1 MSVVT
6 ATLAPSRELQT
17 ERLLVS
23 RISSSIQLAE
33 DDLDKRQV
41 PHKVSCFTFVSLP
54 VCILQFYIF
63 YCPCWNR
70 LAFYF
75 VCMKQHPREAD
86 THVFHPPRKSGELK
100 ALRIFWRVLLTHSMA
115 FQGLRESLSL
125 CYKIPCNLGAD
136 TATTACNSQTLFLAQ
151 RTWQELLIWE
161 NSLCHYFFFCNCNL
175 KSKKGLNRRHPI
187 ILEMLYHDWRSEEM
201 WMSLQCSR
209 SCWREA
215 GLFESDTKKQ

>member
-1 MSVVT
+1 MSAVT
-6 ATLAPSRELQT
+6 ATLAPSRDLQT

-41 PHKVSCFTFVSLP
+41 PHKVSWFTFLSLP

-75 VCMKQHPREAD
+75 VCMKQRLSEAD

-100 ALRIFWRVLLTHSMA
+100 ALWTFWRVLLTHSMA
-115 FQGLRESLSL
+115 FQGLRESLSPF
-125 CYKIPCNLGAD
+125 YKIPCNLGAD
-136 TATTACNSQTLFLAQ
+136 TATTACDNQTLFLAQ

-161 NSLCHYFFFCNCNL
+161 NSLCCYFFFAIVI
-175 KSKKGLNRRHPI
+175 SKARKALMEGTL
-187 ILEMLYHDWRSEEM
+187 
-201 WMSLQCSR
+201 
-209 SCWREA
+209 
-215 GLFESDTKKQ
+215 